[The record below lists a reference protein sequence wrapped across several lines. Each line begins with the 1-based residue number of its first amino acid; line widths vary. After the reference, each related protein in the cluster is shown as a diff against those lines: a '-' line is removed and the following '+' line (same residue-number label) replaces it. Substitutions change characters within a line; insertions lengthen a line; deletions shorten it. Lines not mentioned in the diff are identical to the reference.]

1 MTIGE
6 LGSLGEIIGAIATVA
21 TLLYLAIQIRSNTL
35 ATKRQ
40 ALDDTIDRIVRW
52 SARLTESP
60 DLLRAWI
67 DGHQSFSR
75 LSIEDKLRF
84 DSLAFELH
92 AACEASLEAAK
103 FGAVKSETAEAVQ
116 LMIAQL
122 SRSDGIREWWTHLGS
137 VKFAKDFV
145 REVDRLLEE
154 ARTTDHPHRELLPF
168 LLPTKTGVAPK
179 PVGAAENPAAAQSDE
194 VGR

>member
-21 TLLYLAIQIRSNTL
+21 TLLYLAVQIRSNTL
-35 ATKRQ
+35 APKRQ

-52 SARLTESP
+52 SARLAESP

-75 LSIEDKLRF
+75 LSIEDQLRF

-103 FGAVKSETAEAVQ
+103 FGAVKPETTEAVQ
-116 LMIAQL
+116 SMIGQL
-122 SRSDGIREWWTHLGS
+122 SRSDGIREWWTDLGS

-145 REVDRLLEE
+145 REVDRLSVE
-154 ARTTDHPHRELLPF
+154 ARAADHPRQELLPF
-168 LLPTKTGVAPK
+168 FL
-179 PVGAAENPAAAQSDE
+179 PAATRAE
-194 VGR
+194 GMR